1 MPFVSSVI
9 ASAPLLAYRYG
20 FFTFLFI
27 GFGVVLAGYAVYWMI
42 FKVREGLALPPRPS
56 TRALTSATSRS
67 AGECRACPPSRPP
80 SGCTARSRR
89 SG

>member
-42 FKVREGLALPPRPS
+42 FKVGR
-56 TRALTSATSRS
+56 TS
-67 AGECRACPPSRPP
+67 P
-80 SGCTARSRR
+80 RR
-89 SG
+89 SCGRYIAADGGVPCMPPIEASQRLYCSIS

>member
-20 FFTFLFI
+20 TLTFVFI

-42 FKVREGLALPPRPS
+42 FK
-56 TRALTSATSRS
+56 
-67 AGECRACPPSRPP
+67 AGKD
-80 SGCTARSRR
+80 
-89 SG
+89 